1 MAKELAGSL
10 QLIGYIKPDEVM
22 DESAYSTYVNALK
35 ASLKTTLPEYMVPSV
50 LQVITQWPLTPN
62 GKVDKKALPEP
73 DSSVLQGA
81 YVAPESATEQALA
94 AIWSELLTIDAAHIS
109 RTANFFEL
117 GGHSLLSIRLIAAIR
132 QQLSIELPVQ
142 AVFDTASLMALAE
155 AVDAAQGNTIH
166 APLVAVTRSE
176 EGEPVSF
183 SQQRLWF
190 IDKLQGGSPEY
201 NMPMAL
207 TVHGQ
212 LDIDLINRVITEI
225 VSRHEVLRSVYLE
238 VDGQAQ
244 QVIKEMSDVSVT
256 VMEEDVCHLQGEAQ
270 QHAVRAL
277 VEQEFVTP
285 FDLAED
291 VMMRVNYIH
300 TSSDSGV
307 LLFNMHHIASDG
319 WSMDVLSQEFFAL
332 YDAFSAGKA
341 SPLPALAIQ
350 YADYAHWQREHLVG
364 AELDKQLLYWE
375 QQLEDVPG
383 VHGLPLSYPRPAIKQ
398 HIGAVV
404 TGGLPAEVS
413 KQLQVVAKQHKL
425 TPFMLLHGALSLL
438 LARHSN
444 SSDIVVGTPVANR
457 TQSELTPLIGFF
469 VNTLVLRAET
479 EHETLAEYFQHI
491 REVHIGAQ
499 SNQDVP
505 FEQLVDRLKVP
516 RGGAH
521 SPLFQIMLTTSTD
534 YGLSAA
540 EEVSSLPGL
549 ALEGYDSGTV
559 AAKFD
564 LDINLSMS
572 DEGVGLTWT
581 YDISVFDEQMVT
593 RLNTHLCRLLTSLAE
608 VGEETAAPHSLAMLS
623 SAEEHHL
630 VTELNDTGA
639 DYPKG
644 ACIHELFEQQAQD
657 NPDSVAVVF
666 EDTHLTY
673 GELNSRANQLA
684 HYLVEKQGVKPDTLV
699 GICVERSLE
708 MVIGILGIL
717 KAGGAYVPLDP
728 SYPQERL

>member
-1 MAKELAGSL
+1 M
-10 QLIGYIKPDEVM
+10 
-22 DESAYSTYVNALK
+22 
-35 ASLKTTLPEYMVPSV
+35 
-50 LQVITQWPLTPN
+50 
-62 GKVDKKALPEP
+62 
-73 DSSVLQGA
+73 
-81 YVAPESATEQALA
+81 
-94 AIWSELLTIDAAHIS
+94 
-109 RTANFFEL
+109 
-117 GGHSLLSIRLIAAIR
+117 
-132 QQLSIELPVQ
+132 
-142 AVFDTASLMALAE
+142 
-155 AVDAAQGNTIH
+155 
-166 APLVAVTRSE
+166 
-176 EGEPVSF
+176 
-183 SQQRLWF
+183 
-190 IDKLQGGSPEY
+190 
-201 NMPMAL
+201 
-207 TVHGQ
+207 
-212 LDIDLINRVITEI
+212 
-225 VSRHEVLRSVYLE
+225 
-238 VDGQAQ
+238 
-244 QVIKEMSDVSVT
+244 
-256 VMEEDVCHLQGEAQ
+256 
-270 QHAVRAL
+270 
-277 VEQEFVTP
+277 
-285 FDLAED
+285 
-291 VMMRVNYIH
+291 
-300 TSSDSGV
+300 
-307 LLFNMHHIASDG
+307 
-319 WSMDVLSQEFFAL
+319 
-332 YDAFSAGKA
+332 
-341 SPLPALAIQ
+341 
-350 YADYAHWQREHLVG
+350 
-364 AELDKQLLYWE
+364 
-375 QQLEDVPG
+375 
-383 VHGLPLSYPRPAIKQ
+383 
-398 HIGAVV
+398 

-728 SYPQERL
+728 SYPQERLSYMIEDAALKVVLNH